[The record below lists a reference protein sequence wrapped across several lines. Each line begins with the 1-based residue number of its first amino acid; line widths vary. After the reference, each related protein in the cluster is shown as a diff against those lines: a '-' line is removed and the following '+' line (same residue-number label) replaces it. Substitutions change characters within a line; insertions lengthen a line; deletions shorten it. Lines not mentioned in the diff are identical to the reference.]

1 MDVFTGLLPYLPGI
15 PFSVALVVVYRLW
28 LSAVKELREERTDHR
43 RTQLELDAERDSR
56 RQVENKVDQLSREI
70 HALKDEV
77 SRLRRQLGEVTA
89 T

>member
-1 MDVFTGLLPYLPGI
+1 MDVLETLLPYLPGI

-43 RTQLELDAERDSR
+43 RTQLELDEERDSR
-56 RQVENKVDQLSREI
+56 RQVEDKVDALSREI
-70 HALKDEV
+70 HALKDEIG
-77 SRLRRQLGEVTA
+77 RLRKQLAEVT

>member
-43 RTQLELDAERDSR
+43 RTQQELDAERDSR
-56 RQVENKVDQLSREI
+56 RQVEDKVDRLGREI
-70 HALKDEV
+70 HALKDEIG
-77 SRLRRQLGEVTA
+77 RLRKQLSEVT
-89 T
+89 TT

>member
-1 MDVFTGLLPYLPGI
+1 MDVFTGLLPFLPGI
-15 PFSVALVVVYRLW
+15 PFAVALVVIYRLW

-56 RQVENKVDQLSREI
+56 RQVENKVDALGREI

-77 SRLRRQLGEVTA
+77 SRLRKLVAEVT